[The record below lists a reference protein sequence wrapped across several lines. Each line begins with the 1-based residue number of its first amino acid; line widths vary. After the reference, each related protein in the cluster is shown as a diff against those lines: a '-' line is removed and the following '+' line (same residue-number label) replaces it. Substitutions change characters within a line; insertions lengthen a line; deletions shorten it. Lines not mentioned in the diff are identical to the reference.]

1 MWVPVSDDLSASATT
16 IDRAASIAPPR
27 PLVEAQGCPQSR
39 FPSEFRSAN
48 AQRRGMIAFP
58 ITRFLRQDGRSA
70 AKISMLAIEA
80 IGNIIPPMSDRT
92 AAEFRDTPPE
102 SHRERIDWTRLQ
114 QALSVEAQRGFT
126 DLVGRQYRFSEF
138 LRLSLSQPPQVLPE
152 IDRRRWRE
160 MSDRF
165 AGYAALTEAGR
176 QSLVADTRQFLL
188 QMQRVVEKLTAPP
201 QPPPPAKT
209 PRTVPLVASSK
220 GVSLDQAITKLS
232 GLGRK
237 GEVLARLGLYVV
249 RDLLYYYPR
258 DHIDYARQVPI
269 AQLTPGETVTLVA
282 TVKNCHIQSS
292 AKNKKLS
299 ILQITVKDHTGQLK
313 LTRFYAGQRFTSP
326 RWQYAQKSMY
336 PKGTI
341 VAASGLVKKN
351 KYGLTIDNPEI
362 EVLENAYEAI
372 DSTKV
377 GRVLPVYALTEGVA
391 ADVMRKAVVAALPAA
406 KQLQDPLPAKL
417 REKYDLIGLQAA
429 ITNIHFPGDRDALEL
444 ARRRLVFD
452 EFFYL
457 QLGMLKRREE
467 LKHRTPVKPQ
477 AGAVVAGQGQL
488 VDRFYEVLPFR
499 LTNAQQRVV
508 DEILADLATGEP
520 MNRLVQGDVGA
531 GKTVVAVV
539 AMLAAIQ
546 SGYQA
551 ALMAPTEVLAEQ
563 HYQKLVGW
571 LNLLQLPVEL
581 LTGSTGTAKRR
592 QIHRQ
597 LETGELPVLVGTHAL
612 IQDAVNFHQLG
623 LAVID
628 EQHRFGVHQRAKLQQ
643 KGLNGVCHV
652 LSMTATPI
660 PRTLAL
666 TLHGDLDVSQIDEL
680 PPGRQA
686 IQTTVLSGKDRM
698 DAYDLIRR
706 EVASGRQVYVV
717 LPLVAESE
725 KIDLKSAIEE
735 YERLKDAIFPQFQI
749 GLLHGRMSS
758 AEKEKAI
765 EQFRL
770 NRTQILVST
779 TVVEVGVD
787 VPNATV
793 MLIEHAERFGLSQLH
808 QLRGRVGRGGDRS
821 YCLLMTHPKATSDA
835 KQRLEVL
842 AQSQDGFLIAE
853 MDMRLR
859 GPGEVLGTRQSG
871 LPDFVLASLV
881 DDGEILILA
890 RDAAEKVIAKDPTID
905 LFPRLKAEL
914 ESRFEQLLGGSILT

>member
-1 MWVPVSDDLSASATT
+1 MSNNPSAES
-16 IDRAASIAPPR
+16 RR
-27 PLVEAQGCPQSR
+27 QG
-39 FPSEFRSAN
+39 
-48 AQRRGMIAFP
+48 
-58 ITRFLRQDGRSA
+58 
-70 AKISMLAIEA
+70 
-80 IGNIIPPMSDRT
+80 
-92 AAEFRDTPPE
+92 
-102 SHRERIDWTRLQ
+102 IDWTRLQ
-114 QALSVEAQRGFT
+114 QALSVEAERGFT

-138 LRLSLSQPPQVLPE
+138 LRVSLSQPPQELPE
-152 IDRRRWRE
+152 IDRRRWTEIGDQFSR
-160 MSDRF
+160 
-165 AGYAALTEAGR
+165 YTTLTQSGR

-188 QMQRVVEKLTAPP
+188 QMQRVAEKVSAPP
-201 QPPPPAKT
+201 EPTPAKA
-209 PRTVPLVASSK
+209 PRTVPLVPSSSP
-220 GVSLDQAITKLS
+220 VSLDQPLTKLS

-269 AQLTPGETVTLVA
+269 KELTPGETVTLVA
-282 TVKNCHIQSS
+282 TVKSCHIHSS
-292 AKNKKLS
+292 PKNKKLS
-299 ILQITVKDHTGQLK
+299 ILQLTLKDHTGQLK
-313 LTRFYAGQRFTSP
+313 LTRFYAGARFSSP

-336 PKGTI
+336 PRGSI

-351 KYGLTIDNPEI
+351 KYGVTIDNPEI
-362 EVLENAYEAI
+362 EILENAIDAI

-377 GRVLPVYALTEGVA
+377 GRVLPVYSLTEGVA
-391 ADVMRKAVVAALPAA
+391 ADVMRKAVIAALPAA
-406 KQLQDPLPAKL
+406 KQLQEPLPTKL
-417 REKYDLIGLQAA
+417 REKYDLIGIQAA
-429 ITNIHFPGDRDALEL
+429 IANIHYPADRDALDL

-457 QLGMLKRREE
+457 QLGLLKRREE
-467 LKHRTPVKPQ
+467 LKNRTPVNPQ
-477 AGAVVAGQGQL
+477 AVGAVLAGKGQL
-488 VDRFYEVLPFR
+488 VDRFYELLPFK

-508 DEILADLATGEP
+508 DEILADLAKPEP

-539 AMLAAIQ
+539 AIMAAIQ

-581 LTGSTGTAKRR
+581 LTGSTGAAKRR
-592 QIHRQ
+592 QIHSQ

-612 IQDAVNFHQLG
+612 IQDSVNFHQLG

-652 LSMTATPI
+652 VSMTATPI

-686 IQTTVLSGKDRM
+686 IQTTVLSGQEDRAH
-698 DAYDLIRR
+698 AYDLIRR
-706 EVASGRQVYVV
+706 EVASDRQVYVV

-725 KIDLKSAIEE
+725 KVDLKSAIEE
-735 YERLKDAIFPQFQI
+735 YERLQESIFPEFQI
-749 GLLHGRMSS
+749 GLLHGRMNS
-758 AEKEKAI
+758 AEKEAAI

-770 NRTQILVST
+770 NQTQILVST

-821 YCLLMTHPKATSDA
+821 YCLLMTHPKATTDA

-842 AQSQDGFLIAE
+842 AQSQDGFFIAE

-871 LPDFVLASLV
+871 LPDFILASLV
-881 DDGEILILA
+881 DDQEILILA
-890 RDAAEKVIAKDPTID
+890 RDAAEKVIDKDPTID
-905 LFPRLKAEL
+905 LFPRMKAEL
-914 ESRFEQLLGGSILT
+914 DSRFEKLLGGSILT